1 MSVEEARAAL
11 PGLERQS
18 RYDGRGLGPVRYR
31 SRPEGKNFG
40 SIDVVADGDGPTA
53 KVLSY
58 SINMNAATTSLDDLR
73 SGLIERW
80 GEPSEPEGL
89 QRLLIVDLWKDP
101 SCDVEA
107 QLLSIS
113 SIKDRTKPPDLVV
126 VISSLAAQARFESR
140 KEGERERRALE
151 AMP

>member
-1 MSVEEARAAL
+1 
-11 PGLERQS
+11 
-18 RYDGRGLGPVRYR
+18 
-31 SRPEGKNFG
+31 
-40 SIDVVADGDGPTA
+40 
-53 KVLSY
+53 
-58 SINMNAATTSLDDLR
+58 MNAATTSLDDLR
-73 SGLIERW
+73 SGLKERW

-113 SIKDRTKPPDLVV
+113 TDKDRTKPPDLVV
-126 VISSLAAQARFESR
+126 VISSLEAQARFEKR